1 MLWWTFWWSRD
12 VQPRDSYVD
21 WLNHKFAV
29 DICRRVTSSRF
40 LTHFG
45 TFTLTFSKIDEL
57 IRQSWRSEMH
67 EMNVSYQIWA
77 SVESVLPTA
86 FLMAKK
92 LSNDWTILITQET
105 SREERGS
112 KKEPEEGEKNTKR
125 KTSARL
131 NTDRLFV
138 EIFVNT
144 LYYLIHYFFCHSLS
158 PLLSCFGFL
167 LMLSKSYRYRKHGT
181 EGNDFCVGKCRREQ
195 SFSSWKVDISI
206 PASLSFLAVPHR
218 LDVDIQL

>member
-12 VQPRDSYVD
+12 AQPRDSYVD

-57 IRQSWRSEMH
+57 IRQSWRSKMH
-67 EMNVSYQIWA
+67 EMNVLPNSGVGWECA
-77 SVESVLPTA
+77 SNSFFNSQEIVKWLNN
-86 FLMAKK
+86 
-92 LSNDWTILITQET
+92 SNHA
-105 SREERGS
+105 RKVKERR
-112 KKEPEEGEKNTKR
+112 KRKQGEKKHR
-125 KTSARL
+125 KKNLSEAQHWWSIICW
-131 NTDRLFV
+131 N
-138 EIFVNT
+138 
-144 LYYLIHYFFCHSLS
+144 FCQHSLLLN
-158 PLLSCFGFL
+158 PLFFLSLSFSCFRVLVFL
-167 LMLSKSYRYRKHGT
+167 LMLSRSYRCGKHGT
-181 EGNDFCVGKCRREQ
+181 EGNDLCVGKCRRER